1 MKKLFAA
8 IIVLAALGFCAY
20 LAYKYHHGD
29 DLFGDNQIR
38 SEINKEVVLY
48 TSEISTDVPV
58 SNEPAGELERI
69 IESLKPGERDI
80 IVPVKITVKSAIHCN
95 QIKDIDINHK
105 ERIVVLTLPAA
116 KYEMEGVS
124 IDWDNIT
131 ENVSWFR
138 SNFTKKEITEF
149 VDKAIKDNK
158 NFIAEHKA
166 ELDATAMKNAENT
179 LKTLIAKFG
188 YEAVISY

>member
-1 MKKLFAA
+1 MKKLLTL
-8 IIVLAALGFCAY
+8 IIILAALGFCAY
-20 LAYKYHHGD
+20 LAFKYNHAD
-29 DLFGDNQIR
+29 DIFGDNQIR
-38 SEINKEVVLY
+38 NEINKEVVLY
-48 TSEISTDVPV
+48 TSEISTDIPV

-95 QIKDIDINHK
+95 RIKDINIDHEK
-105 ERIVVLTLPAA
+105 RIVALTLPDA

-149 VDKAIKDNK
+149 VDKAINDNK

-179 LKTLIAKFG
+179 LTTLIAKFG

>member
-1 MKKLFAA
+1 MEENGEQMTLSTREGHVVFLEDVLNRAVEKTKEIINEKKVAT
-8 IIVLAALGFCAY
+8 
-20 LAYKYHHGD
+20 D
-29 DLFGDNQIR
+29 DI
-38 SEINKEVVLY
+38 EETAKVVGIGAVMFNEL
-48 TSEISTDVPV
+48 
-58 SNEPAGELERI
+58 SNNR
-69 IESLKPGERDI
+69 
-80 IVPVKITVKSAIHCN
+80 
-95 QIKDIDINHK
+95 IKDINIDHEK
-105 ERIVVLTLPAA
+105 RIVALTLPDA

-149 VDKAIKDNK
+149 VDKAINDNK

-179 LKTLIAKFG
+179 LTTLIAKFG